1 MKTKLTTEQIERLY
15 NLGLNVINLDEML
28 SFLPKKITDRRNIYQ
43 LRMGITDCLSGDEHW
58 YVVYK
63 DSRTDIDDLES
74 FQSAEEMIDAV
85 YAMLCWLKTENI
97 QTL

>member
-28 SFLPKKITDRRNIYQ
+28 SVLPKKITDRRKVYN
-43 LRMGITDCLSGDEHW
+43 LRIDISDCLDGNEKWCISYRNVLDVDE
-58 YVVYK
+58 
-63 DSRTDIDDLES
+63 LET
-74 FQSAEEMIDAV
+74 FQSAEDMIDAV